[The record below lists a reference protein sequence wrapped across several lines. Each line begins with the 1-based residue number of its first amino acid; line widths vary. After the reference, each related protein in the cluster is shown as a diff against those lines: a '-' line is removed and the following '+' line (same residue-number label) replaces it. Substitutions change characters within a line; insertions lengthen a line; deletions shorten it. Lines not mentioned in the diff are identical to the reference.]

1 MRLVAARVGGMV
13 ALGRHGSV
21 TRLFGS
27 VAGEVSGGVG
37 PAVEGSGLA
46 LDARWGPSYVLND
59 GTHHPTMGFGTY
71 KVGFVPASAS
81 AAASGAEASG
91 AEASGASGRSASEIV
106 GDALDTGRY
115 RMLDCAQFYGN
126 EREVGDAW
134 RRSRFDREELYI
146 ASKVNHRDGAARG

>member
-13 ALGRHGSV
+13 ALTRGSV

-27 VAGEVSGGVG
+27 VAGEVRGGVG

-91 AEASGASGRSASEIV
+91 ASGRSASEIV
-106 GDALDTGRY
+106 GDALDTGCY

-146 ASKVNHRDGAARG
+146 ASKVHHRDGAARG